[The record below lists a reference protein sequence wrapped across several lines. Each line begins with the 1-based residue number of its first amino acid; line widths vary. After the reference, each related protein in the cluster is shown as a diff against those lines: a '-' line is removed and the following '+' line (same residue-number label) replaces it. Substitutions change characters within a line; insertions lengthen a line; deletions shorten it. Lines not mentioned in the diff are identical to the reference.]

1 MVEGVHFLGGE
12 DAAIVARRLLRTSL
26 SDLAAKAA
34 EPFGYTLTIAWPPSR
49 SWDDRLAFIR
59 GLDEDGRRFGVALL
73 GGDTVST
80 RGPLT
85 VSATVFG
92 WTPEGRM
99 VRRSDATPG
108 QALVVCGAIGDG
120 YLGLKAARGEIDD
133 PGGALATRYR
143 LPEPLFDL
151 REALHDHAAAAA
163 DVSDGLI
170 ADTLHVAEASG
181 CGAVLELTQMPLSP
195 AAAAWLSVQGDA
207 EAARLAL
214 ASGGDDYALV
224 CAAADGEAMVRA
236 AQVLGVPARGG
247 RRVRGGRWRGRTIGR
262 VPGRSPRIAAIG
274 IAEETRRQGLRR
286 LIVANHRRFGVGMR
300 RRLLLASLPLALLAG
315 RRRAD
320 QAGGGAV
327 CRPFAGGHADRDRRP
342 ADQLRLRLHPG
353 EPDPIGRRGQLRDKE
368 PLFPRRPGP
377 DGPPHTLLLRTDY
390 TKLDE
395 AQAEGGVLPGGG
407 RDRRSRHCAPRS
419 RSCRAAA
426 PCAAP
431 ACPSPAVQPDQP
443 DRRFRPALQR
453 RRAVASRGR
462 LLAVSADFSGRL
474 TGRLVYPMR
483 ESGLRRPRRPRGERG
498 DLRKNTRGARQH
510 EFCFDAGDRG
520 RPAGGGLRRRR
531 RPASLLRTSPGNA
544 QDAGDRRGHPGRRPG
559 LSAPPVHHHRH
570 GRRGHPDR
578 RSSS

>member
-1 MVEGVHFLGGE
+1 VTSAPPDEFDWIAALRPLTRGEPAALGLMDDAAVISSRPGFDLVVSEDAMVEGVHFLGGE

-49 SWDDRLAFIR
+49 SWDDRLAFVR

-151 REALHDHAAAAA
+151 REALHDHSAAAA

-236 AQVLGVPARGG
+236 AQALGVPAAVVGAFVAGAGVEVRLDG
-247 RRVRGGRWRGRTIGR
+247 RRVEPAQFGYR
-262 VPGRSPRIAAIG
+262 
-274 IAEETRRQGLRR
+274 
-286 LIVANHRRFGVGMR
+286 HR
-300 RRLLLASLPLALLAG
+300 
-315 RRRAD
+315 
-320 QAGGGAV
+320 
-327 CRPFAGGHADRDRRP
+327 
-342 ADQLRLRLHPG
+342 
-353 EPDPIGRRGQLRDKE
+353 
-368 PLFPRRPGP
+368 
-377 DGPPHTLLLRTDY
+377 
-390 TKLDE
+390 
-395 AQAEGGVLPGGG
+395 
-407 RDRRSRHCAPRS
+407 
-419 RSCRAAA
+419 
-426 PCAAP
+426 
-431 ACPSPAVQPDQP
+431 
-443 DRRFRPALQR
+443 
-453 RRAVASRGR
+453 
-462 LLAVSADFSGRL
+462 
-474 TGRLVYPMR
+474 
-483 ESGLRRPRRPRGERG
+483 
-498 DLRKNTRGARQH
+498 
-510 EFCFDAGDRG
+510 
-520 RPAGGGLRRRR
+520 
-531 RPASLLRTSPGNA
+531 
-544 QDAGDRRGHPGRRPG
+544 
-559 LSAPPVHHHRH
+559 
-570 GRRGHPDR
+570 
-578 RSSS
+578 